1 MQMSTTAKS
10 TNRQIARLFDEAAGY
25 YEKRSNPYTMHRR
38 AAFLAMHVAG
48 RSLELGGGTGAVTE
62 QLADRS
68 RAFHSDISPRMCRI
82 AVSKLGCASVCL
94 DAESIP
100 LADVTI
106 DTAVSA
112 EMIYYLEHPQRFLAE
127 AHRVLRPGGRL
138 VLSTTNATMT
148 FLERGRTLLRRLG
161 FSRMF
166 FDDGAPKFI
175 ARHRLTEML
184 AETGFTIELTR
195 GIVVLPFA
203 SLDWLNRL
211 LERTFLA
218 RFGLFIVLV
227 AQKKGVAPNPALRPE
242 LS

>member
-1 MQMSTTAKS
+1 MQLGATAKL
-10 TNRQIARLFDEAAGY
+10 TNRQVARLFEEAAGSY
-25 YEKRSNPYTMHRR
+25 DQRSNPYTVHRR
-38 AAFLAMHVAG
+38 AALLATHVVG
-48 RSLELGGGTGAVTE
+48 RSVELGGGTGAVTE

-68 RAFHSDISPRMCRI
+68 RAYHSDISPRMCRI
-82 AVSKLGCASVCL
+82 AVSKLGCPSICF

-100 LADVTI
+100 LADVAI

-112 EMIYYLEHPQRFLAE
+112 EMIYYLENPRRFLAE
-127 AHRVLRPGGRL
+127 AYRVLRPGGRL

-148 FLERGRTLLRRLG
+148 FLDRGRTLLRWLG

-166 FDDGAPKFI
+166 FDDGTPMFI
-175 ARHRLTEML
+175 ALDRLKGML

-218 RFGLFIVLV
+218 RFGLFIVLI
-227 AQKKGVAPNPALRPE
+227 AQKKA
-242 LS
+242 

>member
-1 MQMSTTAKS
+1 
-10 TNRQIARLFDEAAGY
+10 
-25 YEKRSNPYTMHRR
+25 
-38 AAFLAMHVAG
+38 
-48 RSLELGGGTGAVTE
+48 
-62 QLADRS
+62 
-68 RAFHSDISPRMCRI
+68 
-82 AVSKLGCASVCL
+82 
-94 DAESIP
+94 
-100 LADVTI
+100 
-106 DTAVSA
+106 
-112 EMIYYLEHPQRFLAE
+112 MIYYLEHPQRFLAE
-127 AHRVLRPGGRL
+127 VHRILRPGGRL

-175 ARHRLTEML
+175 ALDRLKEML
-184 AETGFTIELTR
+184 AECGFTIELTR

-227 AQKKGVAPNPALRPE
+227 AQKKA
-242 LS
+242 